1 MCKITTH
8 YGTDHISLIAV
19 YHRELLYIGL
29 KNHIIPPFF
38 VFVLFFFMVYINIVI
53 NFTL

>member
-1 MCKITTH
+1 MALMTYTGI
-8 YGTDHISLIAV
+8 LIAV

-29 KNHIIPPFF
+29 KNHIIPLFF
-38 VFVLFFFMVYINIVI
+38 VFVLFFFMACINIVV